1 MSDTQLTSAKGYNV
15 NNIIFSKP
23 QAGGL
28 KDTSVKFRR
37 IYLSTKYSDGTEG
50 DLIISTPRVFSYGV
64 IENVSQDDKNKV
76 NGFVLPLALF
86 NKEGA
91 TDEQKTFVD
100 TFNNIINHSR
110 KYLLEHKRELK
121 LPSIDESDLKKL
133 NPIFYKKDKETGD
146 IADDALPTL
155 YLRLAISK
163 KDGVDKILSSF
174 YDKKTGNEV
183 NPMDL
188 LKKYCWATAAVK
200 FESIFL
206 GSKISFQVKLYEADV
221 ELLNTGK
228 KRLLPRPQAQIS
240 VEIDDN
246 SGEEV
251 GDGVDN
257 QQESVDDAE
266 ETSSIISD
274 VDDVEE
280 IPEPE
285 PEPVKIVKKVTKVV
299 KKKKG
304 E

>member
-1 MSDTQLTSAKGYNV
+1 M
-15 NNIIFSKP
+15 
-23 QAGGL
+23 
-28 KDTSVKFRR
+28 
-37 IYLSTKYSDGTEG
+37 
-50 DLIISTPRVFSYGV
+50 
-64 IENVSQDDKNKV
+64 
-76 NGFVLPLALF
+76 
-86 NKEGA
+86 
-91 TDEQKTFVD
+91 
-100 TFNNIINHSR
+100 
-110 KYLLEHKRELK
+110 K

-246 SGEEV
+246 S
-251 GDGVDN
+251 DGVLGDN

-266 ETSSIISD
+266 EVSSIISD

-285 PEPVKIVKKVTKVV
+285 PEPVKTVKKITKVV

>member
-37 IYLSTKYSDGTEG
+37 IYLSTKYPDGSEG

-64 IENVSQDDKNKV
+64 IENLSQDDKNKV
-76 NGFVLPLALF
+76 NGFVFPLALF

-91 TDEQKTFVD
+91 TDEQKIFVD

-110 KYLLEHKRELK
+110 KYLLDHKRELK
-121 LPSIDESDLKKL
+121 LPTIDESDLKKL

-163 KDGVDKILSSF
+163 KDGIDKILSSF

-188 LKKYCWATAAVK
+188 LKKYCWTTAAVK

-206 GSKISFQVKLYEADV
+206 GSKISYQVKLYEADV

-246 SGEEV
+246 SGVEV
-251 GDGVDN
+251 DDN
-257 QQESVDDAE
+257 HQESVDDAE

-274 VDDVEE
+274 VDDVDDT
-280 IPEPE
+280 PEPAPA
-285 PEPVKIVKKVTKVV
+285 PEPVKSVKKITKVV